1 MKDAAESLRELK
13 NALDTLSPQDF
24 AAWNEWMENRLTERL
39 RRRHE
44 HRPPASPIRSDGE
57 EPTDA

>member
-13 NALDTLSPQDF
+13 HALDTLSPQDF
-24 AAWNEWMENRLTERL
+24 AAWNEWMEGRLTERL

-44 HRPPASPIRSDGE
+44 HGNLSEATRDDGE